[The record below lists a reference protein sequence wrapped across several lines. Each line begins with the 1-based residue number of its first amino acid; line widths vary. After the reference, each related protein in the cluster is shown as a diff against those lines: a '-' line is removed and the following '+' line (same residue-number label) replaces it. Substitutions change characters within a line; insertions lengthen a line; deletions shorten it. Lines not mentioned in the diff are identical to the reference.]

1 MEIFDAEGR
10 TIEVVLENGTRL
22 LRPFS
27 GPVEEC
33 PPIMYDGRIFRGNN
47 LDQDDE
53 DRSEPVPL
61 TGAPAVIYPDG
72 TRICMSYGR
81 IESPIVN
88 GKHQPAMIMP
98 DGTEYWYH
106 KGRIHC
112 FTEDG
117 VLLPSVRR
125 NSNSKIVTGNNFTGD
140 IFTGDDITLE
150 WRNSAGLLHSRYGA
164 KIVPAIGDKY
174 YLNGTE
180 TPLEKIERYC

>member
-10 TIEVVLENGTRL
+10 TIAVVLENGVRL

-33 PPIMYDGRIFRGNN
+33 PPIQYDGRIFKGNN
-47 LDQDDE
+47 LDQDDD

-61 TGAPAVIYPDG
+61 SGNPAVIYPDG
-72 TRICMSYGR
+72 TRISMSYGR
-81 IESPIVN
+81 VESPIID
-88 GKHQPAMIMP
+88 GKHQPALITG
-98 DGTEYWYH
+98 DGEKYWYH

-117 VLLPSVRR
+117 VLLPSVVRTVDR
-125 NSNSKIVTGNNFTGD
+125 SSVEVP
-140 IFTGDDITLE
+140 E

-180 TPLEKIERYC
+180 TPLEKIEKYV